1 MARLISLIVSDDT
14 KFRTQ
19 LGALLR
25 AASVPVTITEDSMH
39 GEHGANSD
47 LVVVDARGD
56 SSAAM
61 SVIERHRMRSAAAT
75 IFAIA
80 GEASPDAIL
89 QSMRSGANEFFTWP
103 PSDDGFKEAIR
114 RAASRRA
121 SSSSSP
127 AAKMMVFFGVKGGA
141 GTTTVAVNC
150 GVEIARL
157 SGRQTIIVDL
167 KPGLGE
173 VALFLGVRSRYTL
186 LDALDNA
193 HRLDA
198 EFFRELVVNHK
209 SGLDILAGSS
219 HFDRPGGS
227 DGAALEELFRL
238 LASQYEF
245 ILIDAGNQL
254 NSASIAALYMADT
267 ICLVANPDVPSIR
280 NAQKLLARIQQLGAS
295 GERVRLLLNRAA
307 EPSLI
312 APAQIESALG
322 HSIDHSFPSDYKVVS
337 AALNSGV
344 PLALSGN
351 SDVATQFDRFT
362 RRLIEAPMQ
371 TNPDGATKSTTKRLS
386 RIASM
391 W

>member
-1 MARLISLIVSDDT
+1 MSLIVSDDT
-14 KFRTQ
+14 QFRAHI
-19 LGALLR
+19 GALLR
-25 AASVPVTITEDSMH
+25 SGTVPATIVEDSPL
-39 GEHGANSD
+39 GERGANAD
-47 LVVVDARGD
+47 LVIVDARGESGD
-56 SSAAM
+56 AM
-61 SVIERHRMRSAAAT
+61 SVVEGHRTRSAAAT
-75 IFAIA
+75 IFAVA
-80 GEASPDAIL
+80 REASPDLIL
-89 QSMRSGANEFFTWP
+89 QAMRAGANEFFTWP
-103 PSDDGFKEAIR
+103 PADDAFHDAIR
-114 RAASRRA
+114 KAAARRA
-121 SSSSSP
+121 SSSETP
-127 AAKMMVFFGVKGGA
+127 EAKTMVFFGVKGGA
-141 GTTTVAVNC
+141 GTTTVAVNS

-157 SGRQTIIVDL
+157 SQRPTIIVDL

-173 VALFLGVRSRYTL
+173 VALFLGIRSRYTL

-198 EFFRELVVNHK
+198 QFFRELVVNHQ

-238 LASQYEF
+238 LSTQYEY

-280 NAQKLLARIQQLGAS
+280 NAQKLLARIEQLGAS

-307 EPSLI
+307 EPWLI
-312 APAQIESALG
+312 APSQIESALG
-322 HSIDHSFPSDYKVVS
+322 HPIDHTFPSNYRVVS

-351 SDVATQFDRFT
+351 TDLAAQFDRFT
-362 RRLIEAPMQ
+362 RRVLDSRIEPQ
-371 TNPDGATKSTTKRLS
+371 DVPPKSRAMRLS
-386 RIASM
+386 RIASL

>member
-14 KFRTQ
+14 QFRAQ
-19 LGALLR
+19 VGALLK
-25 AASVPVTITEDSMH
+25 AAIVPISIVEDSPL
-39 GEHGANSD
+39 GERGANAD
-47 LVVVDARGD
+47 LVIVDARGEMD
-56 SSAAM
+56 AAM
-61 SVIERHRMRSAAAT
+61 SVVQDHRLRAATAT
-75 IFAIA
+75 IFTVARDANPA
-80 GEASPDAIL
+80 GIL
-89 QSMRSGANEFFTWP
+89 QAMRAGSNEFFTWP
-103 PSDDGFKEAIR
+103 PPDDAFHEAIG
-114 RAASRRA
+114 RATARRA
-121 SSSSSP
+121 SSSQAP
-127 AAKMMVFFGVKGGA
+127 EAKTMVFFGVKGGA

-157 SGRQTIIVDL
+157 SQRPTIIVDL

-186 LDALDNA
+186 VDVLDNA

-198 EFFRELVVNHK
+198 QFFRELVVNHK
-209 SGLDILAGSS
+209 SGLDILAGSN

-238 LASQYEF
+238 LSTQYEH

-267 ICLVANPDVPSIR
+267 ICLIANPDVPSIR
-280 NAQKLLARIQQLGAS
+280 NGQRLLARIQQLGAS
-295 GERVRLLLNRAA
+295 GDRVRLLLNRAA

-312 APAQIESALG
+312 APSQIESALG
-322 HSIDHSFPSDYKVVS
+322 HPIDHTFPSNYRIV
-337 AALNSGV
+337 ATALNSGV

-351 SDVATQFDRFT
+351 TELAAQFDRFT
-362 RRLIEAPMQ
+362 RRVL
-371 TNPDGATKSTTKRLS
+371 DS
-386 RIASM
+386 RIEPSAEEPPKSRVAGLQRLASL

>member
-1 MARLISLIVSDDT
+1 MARLISLAVSDDT
-14 KFRTQ
+14 QFRAQ
-19 LGALLR
+19 IGALLR
-25 AASVPVTITEDSMH
+25 STAVPVTISEDSLL
-39 GEHGANSD
+39 GERGANSD
-47 LVVVDARGD
+47 LVIIDARGD
-56 SSAAM
+56 IGVAM
-61 SVIERHRMRSAAAT
+61 GVVERHRARSAAAA

-80 GEASPDAIL
+80 SEASPDVIL
-89 QSMRSGANEFFTWP
+89 QSMRAGANEFFTWP
-103 PSDDGFKEAIR
+103 PPDDAFKDAIR
-114 RAASRRA
+114 RAAARRA
-121 SSSSSP
+121 SSSSAP
-127 AAKMMVFFGVKGGA
+127 EAKTMVFFGVKGGA
-141 GTTTVAVNC
+141 GTTTLAVNC

-157 SGRQTIIVDL
+157 SQRPTIIVDL

-173 VALFLGVRSRYTL
+173 VALFLGIRSRYTL

-198 EFFRELVVNHK
+198 QFFRELVVNHK

-238 LASQYEF
+238 LSTQYEY

-280 NAQKLLARIQQLGAS
+280 NAQKLLARIEQLGAS

-312 APAQIESALG
+312 APSQIESALG
-322 HSIDHSFPSDYKVVS
+322 RPIDHTFPSNYKVVS

-351 SDVATQFDRFT
+351 TDLAAQFDSFT
-362 RRLIEAPMQ
+362 RRVLGSPIEAPED
-371 TNPDGATKSTTKRLS
+371 TSKPRALRLG
-386 RIASM
+386 RIASI